1 MNTQNEMILAHLRAG
16 HEITPL
22 EALEKFGCLRLA
34 ARISDLRATGQN
46 INSRTHHEP
55 NGKRFAAYRLCA
67 DAQNEAMQ

>member
-1 MNTQNEMILAHLRAG
+1 MNTQNAMILAHLREG

-34 ARISDLRATGQN
+34 ARISDLRATGQSIGVRIHN
-46 INSRTHHEP
+46 AP

-67 DAQNEAMQ
+67 STQGEVMQ

>member
-1 MNTQNEMILAHLRAG
+1 MNTQNAMILAHLRAG
-16 HEITPL
+16 NEITPL

-46 INSRTHHEP
+46 IDSRIHHGP

-67 DAQNEAMQ
+67 SAQGEVMQ